1 MDFSDTLK
9 GLSVALVVTAI
20 VGAGSLMALPGF
32 GRWVVD
38 RVASFFTDQE
48 HDDVNDEIADDEAGE
63 NDDDAACEFS
73 GHTYDND
80 GECCY
85 CGAVESEEERD

>member
-1 MDFSDTLK
+1 MDLSGVLK
-9 GLSVALVVTAI
+9 GLSVALPVLAI
-20 VGAGSLMALPGF
+20 IGAGALMALPGF

-38 RVASFFTDQE
+38 RVASFFTDQD
-48 HDDVNDEIADDEAGE
+48 HDDVNDDIADDEAGE
-63 NDDDAACEFS
+63 NDDEAGCVFN

>member
-1 MDFSDTLK
+1 MDFSDVFK
-9 GLSVALVVTAI
+9 GLSVALAIVTI

-32 GRWVVD
+32 GRWAVD
-38 RVASFFTDQE
+38 RVASFFTDHDQ
-48 HDDVNDEIADDEAGE
+48 DDVDDEIADDEAGE
-63 NDDDAACEFS
+63 SDDETACVFS

-85 CGAVESEEERD
+85 CGAVESEEEGS

>member
-1 MDFSDTLK
+1 MDFSGVFK
-9 GLSVALVVTAI
+9 GLSVALAVLAI
-20 VGAGSLMALPGF
+20 IGAGALMALPGF

-38 RVASFFTDQE
+38 RVASFFTDQDQ
-48 HDDVNDEIADDEAGE
+48 DDVHDEVADDEAGE
-63 NDDDAACEFS
+63 NDDESACDFS

-85 CGAVESEEERD
+85 CGAVESEEETD